1 MYVYREEMSN
11 RCRIDPNGVKF
22 FLYSKC
28 RVGFETKW
36 GKEEGRSGEREKE
49 RRGGEDVFLHGLFR
63 KKKRDGSVDRYVCM
77 ESGRKKGERERE
89 ELEAATRTREGERER
104 EKERG
109 RSGDRPAPEEYK
121 FMSMQHKV
129 ASTTSQP
136 IHTHLYPQLSA
147 ATPCA
152 RFPDRPLR
160 HSSTRSYR
168 SR

>member
-1 MYVYREEMSN
+1 MYGRDVESMSN
-11 RCRIDPNGVKF
+11 RSEQASSSFYIQSVVSVLRQSG
-22 FLYSKC
+22 
-28 RVGFETKW
+28 
-36 GKEEGRSGEREKE
+36 GRRRGEAARERK
-49 RRGGEDVFLHGLFR
+49 RGGEDVFLHGLFR

-77 ESGRKKGERERE
+77 ESGRKKRERERE
-89 ELEAATRTREGERER
+89 ELEAATRTRGRERER

>member
-1 MYVYREEMSN
+1 MYVYGKK
-11 RCRIDPNGVKF
+11 RCRIDVESIGTASSSFYIQSVVSV
-22 FLYSKC
+22 LRQSGG
-28 RVGFETKW
+28 RR
-36 GKEEGRSGEREKE
+36 KEKQRGREKE
-49 RRGGEDVFLHGLFR
+49 KERTMYFYMAFSERKRGM
-63 KKKRDGSVDRYVCM
+63 DRSIGMCVWKVG
-77 ESGRKKGERERE
+77 GRKEKEKER
-89 ELEAATRTREGERER
+89 ELEAASNATRKRERER
-104 EKERG
+104 
-109 RSGDRPAPEEYK
+109 SDDRPAPEEYK